1 MSGNTPRT
9 PSDTALSI
17 PDTSELGF
25 DVVKEGGRLPAPT
38 YIPGNAIQAPRAV
51 DIDSDEPVHPTLIP
65 PPRDRSGSSSQF
77 DQAVGLNQLEA
88 ARQVSVAL
96 DVDTTDTD
104 PSFDAQVFE
113 REPLSM
119 RSASCAAFS
128 TMLDD
133 ATIKQI
139 ILRGTQTFRKV
150 FTSSKGSVWMY
161 SCSGERSPVPTSE
174 IYGEIRAASTAQ
186 GLPDPS
192 VMFMHYGKQQDVSSI
207 LDMFEKEA
215 GSGFPLLTKKLVYV
229 GDEAFKS
236 AVEHPRVRVYVGVD
250 VEAQPKSWL
259 GKRFYGMNLQP
270 AINSIRAGG
279 AEKQYGR
286 EGEEKQIRDWVD
298 STLRTGRYSS
308 LTIHGDPMM
317 GKTRM
322 AAEIVRYVQQKYP
335 DTTLV
340 FAPAMDTHK
349 SDPFHYAKAFTK
361 RLVEGFSSRSDIA
374 NTMVYKQLSAF
385 AGSSSE
391 LSTLLVS
398 FFQLLPSSSA
408 KLLLIP
414 DDMQWPDTESNAFLT
429 KIFAQHATFGNM
441 AVLNLTRTG
450 DEVMSPA
457 LLSAMQS
464 VHSDSI
470 SLKPLVFLDKTGE
483 PTKML
488 SAFVADL
495 LHVPEFDIPS
505 GKDYLKRLAKIA
517 QGNPGVLTEVVR
529 SMHQDGVIS
538 TKAGRLTVDHNRF
551 MSWTETGEADN
562 IVVTKVD
569 RLLQNENYRDVLMHL
584 VAFRESGGCDAD
596 LFLKFL
602 TNVLKKPE
610 LANAYTQLAN
620 QRTIELQ
627 QIGDQG
633 EATLSFSQ
641 DLVGARLKKVF
652 TEEGSSYDSL
662 YKEAHRVIARFM
674 FDMQMK
680 AGRGGNPHM
689 AAILERCNPRAIVM
703 HASASGSL
711 PKLAEGYAVRAMTEA
726 YKVGDHAATLE
737 IYKSIVQSNPAL
749 LATIEND
756 EELQLSILHSMTVLR
771 ADWAEMAIAIGDSLK
786 KKYLALLNAS
796 EQHDPLLIA
805 RIDHLYDLMC
815 QFYFMRGT
823 ARKLRDESIQKL
835 AEWGSGYG
843 QNLLFN
849 ARNDIRL
856 REGMFFDIK
865 ESYYLM
871 LAEYLKQRYAQACEM
886 YASQFEMRCRNL
898 SREFPGAE
906 KDPRFQRLH
915 LEATRLGANGWLMG
929 FNRAEIPGLEGVA
942 FAYDDEESCIV
953 SSRDPQSSMH
963 QHLIR
968 AEDLFRSYLAQVADA
983 PDQVMDRTQVY
994 RAKQAF
1000 ARTLGMLGKYYE
1012 SFEQFLDAR
1021 SDAHRYGDPERFADI
1036 TDGATSMLSNMA
1048 KHFLA
1053 DPDNREFQEMIM
1065 AIASLIRR
1073 SEQGEAPGKQDV
1085 FSSLQYI
1092 LKKAQQYSEQAA
1104 RITAD
1109 ISHSSNFDTA
1119 MVNILDI
1126 LATMMNSHS
1135 VFNKPLDPDVLL
1147 LLEEAMK
1154 RVLNPTYKLKN
1165 GKPAPTFFDR
1175 MTAFEK
1181 NSEVSRYWTENIDSS
1196 LSQFS
1201 QLTVAGNTYFSDPE
1215 MQKAFVE
1222 LLSEYRSMTTLEK
1235 SDKTYEYWT
1244 LYIAPCLS
1252 RLAVQGSN
1260 FGDPRMQEAFAELL
1274 SVYKKITT
1282 LEKGGN
1288 SREYWT
1294 LYIAPCLSRLA
1305 IGSTRFDS
1313 QEVQDAFKELL
1324 EKLGNCDEKRA
1335 NLLHSLHALTEERR
1349 TPTKVRSSA
1358 YDQAVKDKAITVEA
1372 AMDLLEARDLIQYS
1386 FA

>member
-1 MSGNTPRT
+1 MSGNNTRS

-17 PDTSELGF
+17 PSSDTAELGF
-25 DVVKEGGRLPAPT
+25 DVVKATGRLPAPT
-38 YIPGNAIQAPRAV
+38 YIPGKSPDDAVQAPGA
-51 DIDSDEPVHPTLIP
+51 IDTDEPLHPTVIP
-65 PPRDRSGSSSQF
+65 PPKDRSGDASQF
-77 DQAVGLNQLEA
+77 QMAMRLGTA
-88 ARQVSVAL
+88 HQVSATM
-96 DVDTTDTD
+96 DGVDATHGDMA
-104 PSFDAQVFE
+104 FDAQAFE

-128 TMLDD
+128 TTLDD
-133 ATIKQI
+133 ATIQH
-139 ILRGTQTFRKV
+139 ILRSTQTFRKV
-150 FTSSKGSVWMY
+150 STSAKGTVWMY

-174 IYGEIRAASTAQ
+174 IYHAVRVASLSRD
-186 GLPDPS
+186 LPEPS
-192 VMFMHYGKQQDVSSI
+192 VMFMHYGKQQDTSSI
-207 LDMFEKEA
+207 LDTFEREA
-215 GSGFPLLTKKLVYV
+215 GSGFPLLTERPVFV

-236 AVEHPRVRVYVGVD
+236 AVEHPRVKVYVGG
-250 VEAQPKSWL
+250 EIAAQPRAWL
-259 GKRFYGMNLQP
+259 GRRFYAMNLQP

-286 EGEEKQIRDWVD
+286 EGEEKQIRAWVD
-298 STLRTGRYSS
+298 STLRSGKYSS

-322 AAEIVRYVQQKYP
+322 AAEIVRYVQQNYP
-335 DTTLV
+335 GTTLV

-361 RLVEGFSSRSDIA
+361 RLVEGFSERPDI
-374 NTMVYKQLSAF
+374 TKTLVYQQLLDFVHGTAEDMSPNA
-385 AGSSSE
+385 

-408 KLLLIP
+408 KLLLVP

-429 KIFAQHATFGNM
+429 KIFSQHVTFGNM

-464 VHSDSI
+464 RDSDSI
-470 SLKPLVFLDKTGE
+470 SLKPLAFLDKNGE

-495 LHVPEFDIPS
+495 LHVPEFDVPA
-505 GKDYLKRLAKIA
+505 GKEYLRRLAKIA

-529 SMHQDGVIS
+529 SMQQEGVIAV
-538 TKAGRLTVDHNRF
+538 KGGERLTIDHTRF
-551 MSWTETGEADN
+551 MAWTEAGEADN

-569 RLLQNENYRDVLMHL
+569 RLLQNEQYREVLVHL

-610 LANAYTQLAN
+610 LANAFTKLAN
-620 QRTIELQ
+620 QQTIELQ
-627 QIGDQG
+627 QMGDRG
-633 EATLSFSQ
+633 DTTLSFSQ
-641 DLVGARLKKVF
+641 ELVGARLKKVF
-652 TEEGSSYDSL
+652 TEEGSSYGPQ
-662 YKEAHRVIARFM
+662 YQEAHRVIARFM

-689 AAILERCNPRAIVM
+689 ASILERCNPRAIVT
-703 HASASGSL
+703 HAAASGSL
-711 PKLAEGYAVRAMTEA
+711 PKLAEGYAIQAITEA

-749 LATIEND
+749 RAEIEKD
-756 EELQLSILHSMTVLR
+756 EKLQLSILHSMTVLR
-771 ADWAEMAIAIGDSLK
+771 AEWGEMAIALGDNLK
-786 KKYLALLNAS
+786 KKYLKLLNAS
-796 EQHDPLLIA
+796 EQYDEALIS

-815 QFYFMRGT
+815 TFYFMRGT
-823 ARKLRDESIQKL
+823 ARKLRDESVLKL
-835 AEWGSGYG
+835 AEWASGYG
-843 QNLLFN
+843 KNLLFN

-856 REGMFFDIK
+856 RQGMFFDIK
-865 ESYYLM
+865 ESFYLM
-871 LAEYLKQRYAQACEM
+871 LAEYMQQRYAQACEM
-886 YASQFEMRCRNL
+886 YGSQFEMRCVNL

-906 KDPRFQRLH
+906 KDPRFQKLN

-942 FAYDDEESCIV
+942 FAYDDEESCMV

-963 QHLIR
+963 QHLVH
-968 AEDLFRSYLAQVADA
+968 AEELFRSYLAQATDA

-1012 SFEQFLDAR
+1012 SLEQFLDAR

-1065 AIASLIRR
+1065 SIASLIRR
-1073 SEQGEAPGKQDV
+1073 SEQGEAPGDQDV

-1092 LKKAQQYSEQAA
+1092 LKKAHQYSEQAA

-1126 LATMMNSHS
+1126 IETMVNSHS
-1135 VFNKPLDPDVLL
+1135 AFNKPLDPDVLL
-1147 LLEEAMK
+1147 LLGEAMK
-1154 RVLNPTYKLKN
+1154 RVLNPTQLLPD
-1165 GKPAPTFFDR
+1165 GKTPAPTFFER
-1175 MTAFEK
+1175 MTK
-1181 NSEVSRYWTENIDSS
+1181 LDTN
-1196 LSQFS
+1196 
-1201 QLTVAGNTYFSDPE
+1201 G
-1215 MQKAFVE
+1215 KAN
-1222 LLSEYRSMTTLEK
+1222 
-1235 SDKTYEYWT
+1235 EYWT

-1252 RLAVQGSN
+1252 RLA
-1260 FGDPRMQEAFAELL
+1260 L
-1274 SVYKKITT
+1274 
-1282 LEKGGN
+1282 
-1288 SREYWT
+1288 
-1294 LYIAPCLSRLA
+1294 
-1305 IGSTRFDS
+1305 GSTQFESEQAQDVFDP
-1313 QEVQDAFKELL
+1313 LL
-1324 EKLGNCDEKRA
+1324 RKLGFNVKGYA
-1335 NLLHSLHALTEERR
+1335 GLLDSLHALNEERH
-1349 TPTKVRSSA
+1349 TPTKARSPA
-1358 YDQAVKDKAITVEA
+1358 YDQAIKAKATSVEGT
-1372 AMDLLEARDLIQYS
+1372 MDLLEARDLVQYS
-1386 FA
+1386 FDEK

>member
-1 MSGNTPRT
+1 MSGKT
-9 PSDTALSI
+9 PSDTEEI
-17 PDTSELGF
+17 GF
-25 DVVKEGGRLPAPT
+25 EGAAVVQSGRLPAPT
-38 YIPGNAIQAPRAV
+38 YIPGNVVRAPGAV
-51 DIDSDEPVHPTLIP
+51 DDGREPHPTVIP
-65 PPRDRSGSSSQF
+65 PPKDRSGNPDDF
-77 DQAVGLNQLEA
+77 NRAVGLNRFDT
-88 ARQVSVAL
+88 ARLVSSAL
-96 DVDTTDTD
+96 DDVDTTETD
-104 PSFDAQVFE
+104 PAFDARVFE

-128 TMLDD
+128 TTLDD
-133 ATIKQI
+133 ATITQI

-150 FTSSKGSVWMY
+150 STSPKGSVWIY

-174 IYGEIRAASTAQ
+174 IYEGLKAASTTR

-192 VMFMHYGKQQDVSSI
+192 VMFMHYGKQQNVSSI
-207 LDMFEKEA
+207 LDTFEQEV
-215 GSGFPLLTKKLVYV
+215 GSGFPLLTERSVFV
-229 GDEAFKS
+229 GDEAFKI
-236 AVEHPRVRVYVGVD
+236 AVEHPRVRVYVGG
-250 VEAQPKSWL
+250 EIAEQPRAWL

-279 AEKQYGR
+279 AERQYGR
-286 EGEEKQIRDWVD
+286 EGEEKQIRAWAD
-298 STLRTGRYSS
+298 STLRTGKYSS

-322 AAEIVRYVQQKYP
+322 AAEIVRYVQQQYP

-374 NTMVYKQLSAF
+374 NTMVYKQLFAF
-385 AGSSSE
+385 VEGSSTHTSPSE

-464 VHSDSI
+464 IHSDSI
-470 SLKPLVFLDKTGE
+470 SLKPLTFLNKNGE

-488 SAFVADL
+488 STFVADL
-495 LHVPEFDIPS
+495 LHVPEFDVPA
-505 GKDYLKRLAKIA
+505 GKEYLRRLAKIA

-538 TKAGRLTVDHNRF
+538 TKNGRLSIDHNRF
-551 MSWTETGEADN
+551 MMWTEAGEADN

-569 RLLQNENYRDVLMHL
+569 RLLQNENYKDVLMHL

-610 LANAYTQLAN
+610 LANAYTQLVN
-620 QRTIELQ
+620 QQTIELQ

-641 DLVGARLKKVF
+641 ELVGTRLKKVF
-652 TEEGSSYDSL
+652 SGERSSYGSL
-662 YKEAHRVIARFM
+662 YQEAHRVIARFM

-680 AGRGGNPHM
+680 VGRGGNPHM
-689 AAILERCNPRAIVM
+689 AVILERCNPRAIVT

-711 PKLAEGYAVRAMTEA
+711 PKLAEGYAIRALAEA

-737 IYKSIVQSNPAL
+737 IYKSIIQSSPEL
-749 LATIEND
+749 LTAIEKD
-756 EELQLSILHSMTVLR
+756 EELQLSILHSMTILR
-771 ADWAEMAIAIGDSLK
+771 ADWAETAIRIGDNLK
-786 KKYLALLNAS
+786 KKYLDLLNQTEQYDAS
-796 EQHDPLLIA
+796 LISH
-805 RIDHLYDLMC
+805 IDRLYDLMC
-815 QFYFMRGT
+815 TFHFMRGT

-843 QNLLFN
+843 KNLLFN

-856 REGMFFDIK
+856 REGMFFEIK
-865 ESYYLM
+865 ESFYLM
-871 LAEYLKQRYAQACEM
+871 LAEYMKQRYAQACEM

-942 FAYDDEESCIV
+942 FAYDDEESCII

-963 QHLIR
+963 QHLAR
-968 AEDLFRSYLAQVADA
+968 AEELFRSYLAQVADA

-1053 DPDNREFQEMIM
+1053 DPDNQELQEIIM
-1065 AIASLIRR
+1065 SLASLIRR

-1092 LKKAQQYSEQAA
+1092 LKKAHQYSEQAT

-1126 LATMMNSHS
+1126 LETMMSSHTS
-1135 VFNKPLDPDVLL
+1135 FNRPLDPDVLH
-1147 LLEEAMK
+1147 LLEEALK
-1154 RVLNPTYKLKN
+1154 RVLSPTYKLKN
-1165 GKPAPTFFDR
+1165 GKSAPTFFDR
-1175 MTAFEK
+1175 MTAFGK
-1181 NSEVSRYWTENIDSS
+1181 NNEVCKYWTVHIDSC
-1196 LSQFS
+1196 LSQLS
-1201 QLTVAGNTYFSDPE
+1201 QLTVNGNTYFSDPE
-1215 MQKAFVE
+1215 TQKVFIE
-1222 LLSEYRSMTTLEK
+1222 LLSEYKSMTALEK
-1235 SDKTYEYWT
+1235 SDRTYESWT

-1252 RLAVQGSN
+1252 RLAIQGSN
-1260 FGDPRMQEAFAELL
+1260 FGDPGMKEAFAELL

-1282 LEKGGN
+1282 LEKSGN
-1288 SREYWT
+1288 ANEYWT

-1305 IGSTRFDS
+1305 VGSTRFDS
-1313 QEVQDAFKELL
+1313 QGVQDVFKELL

-1349 TPTKVRSSA
+1349 TPTKARSSA
-1358 YDQAVKDKAITVEA
+1358 YDRAVKDKATTVEA
-1372 AMDLLEARDLIQYS
+1372 AMDLLEERALIQYS